1 MGVAPLGGTQGPRQ
15 AGMLLRRAA
24 PSADAM
30 PPAYGWRLEE
40 ALPLGGTQGPREAG
54 MRPRRAAPSAD
65 AMPPAW
71 GWRVEEALLLA
82 ADARGVGVGT

>member
-1 MGVAPLGGTQGPRQ
+1 MGVAPLGGTQGPRE

-30 PPAYGWRLEE
+30 PPAYGWGVEE
-40 ALPLGGTQGPREAG
+40 ALP
-54 MRPRRAAPSAD
+54 
-65 AMPPAW
+65 
-71 GWRVEEALLLA
+71 LA